1 MFETPKFSVFMQKA
15 SIEGRKEE
23 KVIRFVFYVT
33 PITHVLATQL
43 SPDVAKLLFVPDGHG
58 AMNPN
63 PVLENPD
70 FNVGSIPLQR
80 MYLHPSDDEKM
91 DGHGVLLDRA
101 KLSHFSAK
109 RLFADD
115 PNYTLEFRVEV
126 PKDELSVNM
135 MSKFYDE
142 KLFLTFEA
150 MQNELPLSKGKCGH
164 CDDPA
169 VAQDSKDSFL
179 CGKHVKKGK
188 GDIRYFGTA
197 ETAAEAAKK

>member
-1 MFETPKFSVFMQKA
+1 MFEQPKFPVFMQKA
-15 SIEGRKEE
+15 SIEGRKED

-33 PITHVLATQL
+33 PVSHVLATQL
-43 SPDVAKLLFVPDGHG
+43 SPDVAKLLFVPDGAG
-58 AMNPN
+58 MMNPN

-70 FNVGSIPLQR
+70 FNVGTIPLQR

-101 KLSHFSAK
+101 KLSHFCAK

-126 PKDELSVNM
+126 PKDELSVDM
-135 MSKFYDE
+135 MAKYYDE
-142 KLFLTFEA
+142 KCFLTFEA
-150 MQNELPLSKGKCGH
+150 MQLELPEGTSLALACTW

-169 VAQDSKDSFL
+169 VASDKADFACQ
-179 CGKHVKKGK
+179 KH
-188 GDIRYFGTA
+188 
-197 ETAAEAAKK
+197 AKKLKGEVEWIKAQEPTEK